1 MMAKRGPSE
10 QGDSSYDAE
19 MEPRFFK
26 DPAEFRAW
34 LDEHYE
40 TDAEVL
46 VRLTPDGIRR
56 SDSVDQALC
65 YGWVDEECRRLD
77 GDDFAVRFTPRREHT
92 AWNADSIAKVE
103 KLAQEGLMRPAGV
116 DAVRDALL

>member
-1 MMAKRGPSE
+1 MMANRG
-10 QGDSSYDAE
+10 SSYQGEWSYDME
-19 MEPRFFK
+19 MEPRFFRG
-26 DPAEFRAW
+26 PAEFRAW

-77 GDDFAVRFTPRREHT
+77 GDDYAIRFTPRREHT
-92 AWNADSIAKVE
+92 AWNADSIAKIE

-116 DAVRDALL
+116 DAVRNALT